1 MTFSILAFDEKTGI
15 YGGAAATGS
24 LCVGGWVLRG
34 DAGSGLSASQGTSP
48 STLWGED
55 VLARMRA
62 GATAA
67 EAVAAVTGADPGR
80 AHRQLSALAPGGDV
94 ATFTGAASIAVA
106 DSRSAGSVVVAG
118 NMLDNDRVLPAILDA
133 FGAADGAMADRL
145 QAALSAGQRAGGDS
159 RGLLSA
165 ALLVVARDAAPLSL
179 RVDWSDDPLADLA
192 RLNAKAH
199 SDPYHMWTRQV
210 PTLDAPHR
218 DGTEAADD
226 PDRTGKA
233 AVTRR

>member
-34 DAGSGLSASQGTSP
+34 DPASGLSASQGTSP

-55 VLARMRA
+55 VLRRMRA
-62 GATAA
+62 GASAA

-80 AHRQLSALAPGGDV
+80 GYRQLSALAPGGGV
-94 ATFTGAASIAVA
+94 AAFTGDASVPVA
-106 DSRSAGSVVVAG
+106 SSITGGSVVVAG
-118 NMLDNDRVLPAILDA
+118 NMLDNDAVLPAILEA
-133 FGAADGAMADRL
+133 FGAADGAMPDRL
-145 QAALSAGQRAGGDS
+145 QAALKAGQRAGGDS

-192 RLNAKAH
+192 RLSAKAH
-199 SDPYHMWTRQV
+199 SDPYHMWTRKV
-210 PTLDAPHR
+210 PTLDAPYR
-218 DGTEAADD
+218 DGADAED
-226 PDRTGKA
+226 AGEP
-233 AVTRR
+233 AVIRR